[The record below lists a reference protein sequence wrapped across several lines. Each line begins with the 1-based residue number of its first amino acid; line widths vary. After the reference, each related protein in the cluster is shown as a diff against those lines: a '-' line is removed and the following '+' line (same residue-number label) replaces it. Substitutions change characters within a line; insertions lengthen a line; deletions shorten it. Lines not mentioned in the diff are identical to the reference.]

1 MARRR
6 LPRDSQGRRPSVL
19 MKIDIEGSEVEVFED
34 LIETGSLFRV
44 DGIMAEFHEFNTPSE
59 ERRGHMTELRER
71 LGRRAQSN
79 IYSLPKKR
87 SISLSFLCVCFRIS
101 NETTGFDFQVM
112 DDETYYKMAPRKGMP
127 KC

>member
-1 MARRR
+1 MVARRR

-59 ERRGHMTELRER
+59 ERREHMTELRER

-79 IYSLPKKR
+79 IYSLQKKVVEVC
-87 SISLSFLCVCFRIS
+87 LSMCLFQ
-101 NETTGFDFQVM
+101 DF
-112 DDETYYKMAPRKGMP
+112 K
-127 KC
+127 

>member
-1 MARRR
+1 
-6 LPRDSQGRRPSVL
+6 

-59 ERRGHMTELRER
+59 ERRGRMTELRER
-71 LGRRAQSN
+71 LGRRAQPN
-79 IYSLPKKR
+79 IFLQKKKFV
-87 SISLSFLCVCFRIS
+87 SLCVCFRIS